1 MSAFCWQTLQKSLS
15 KSVRF
20 ENTDEI
26 SIWLMLSFY
35 ETKITKM
42 ELSTL
47 LSRHT
52 PTGGMM
58 DMYLINLIWF
68 CSPIKISHF
77 LTFPST
83 LLIITK
89 MFWICSTRWDCF
101 LICIFKAVTL
111 FWHKTSWPVMLKWYN
126 SIMLCWI
133 KQWSLIICDLAEYFM
148 RYFQPHRKSVKCHCT
163 DLVAVSRCFVWV
175 RVT

>member
-58 DMYLINLIWF
+58 DMYLINLI
-68 CSPIKISHF
+68 
-77 LTFPST
+77 
-83 LLIITK
+83 
-89 MFWICSTRWDCF
+89 
-101 LICIFKAVTL
+101 
-111 FWHKTSWPVMLKWYN
+111 
-126 SIMLCWI
+126 
-133 KQWSLIICDLAEYFM
+133 
-148 RYFQPHRKSVKCHCT
+148 
-163 DLVAVSRCFVWV
+163 
-175 RVT
+175 